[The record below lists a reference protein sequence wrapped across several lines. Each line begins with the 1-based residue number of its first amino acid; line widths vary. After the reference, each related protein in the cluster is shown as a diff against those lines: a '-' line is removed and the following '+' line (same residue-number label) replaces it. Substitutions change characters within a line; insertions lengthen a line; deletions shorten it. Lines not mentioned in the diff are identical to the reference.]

1 MKINMTKEEFLLYVE
16 LKAKLKKCKEPDQ
29 ALEAA
34 RAKFAKRRSS

>member
-16 LKAKLKKCKEPDQ
+16 LKADQ